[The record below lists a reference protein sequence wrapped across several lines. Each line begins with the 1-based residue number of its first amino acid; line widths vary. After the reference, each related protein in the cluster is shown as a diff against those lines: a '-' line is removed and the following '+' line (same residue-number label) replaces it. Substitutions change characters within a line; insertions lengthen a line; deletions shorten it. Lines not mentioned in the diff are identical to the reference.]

1 MSWTPVPETLKA
13 STTIDSLP
21 WAKVSYF
28 RFRALTRTGKGDYS
42 PVVSL
47 LVQ

>member
-1 MSWTPVPETLKA
+1 VSWTRAPETLQA
-13 STTIDSLP
+13 STTIEGLP

-28 RFRALTRTGKGDYS
+28 RFRALTRNGKKDYS
-42 PVVSL
+42 QIVSL